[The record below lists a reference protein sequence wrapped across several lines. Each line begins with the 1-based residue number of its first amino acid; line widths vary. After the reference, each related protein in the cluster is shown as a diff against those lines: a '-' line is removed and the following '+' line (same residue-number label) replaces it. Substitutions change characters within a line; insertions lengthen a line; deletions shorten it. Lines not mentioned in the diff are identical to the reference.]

1 MPEAPFKL
9 LDKVFVDGNGLHA
22 HCVVTGIAVPGSPR
36 ANLKHIMVRPDGLMH
51 DYWVELK
58 NCHLIVEG

>member
-1 MPEAPFKL
+1 
-9 LDKVFVDGNGLHA
+9 
-22 HCVVTGIAVPGSPR
+22 
-36 ANLKHIMVRPDGLMH
+36 MVRPDGLMH